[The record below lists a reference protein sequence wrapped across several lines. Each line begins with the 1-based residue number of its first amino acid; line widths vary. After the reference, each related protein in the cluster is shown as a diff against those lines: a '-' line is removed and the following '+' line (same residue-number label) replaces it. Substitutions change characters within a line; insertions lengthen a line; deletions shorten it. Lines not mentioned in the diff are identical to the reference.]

1 MYMYEKRGRKGK
13 NDARSWRQVDRTH
26 QGSSAWEEKFDL
38 KFYLVKDQDIRNERQ
53 DQGDK

>member
-1 MYMYEKRGRKGK
+1 MYEKRGRKGK